1 MEVGRE
7 RERKKRERS
16 QKNLDTGESA
26 VCWTGEP
33 GQADRSLAS
42 TVGALRL
49 GPVLQL
55 RCRSPA
61 IMESDRM

>member
-1 MEVGRE
+1 MDGEKKEV
-7 RERKKRERS
+7 KKP
-16 QKNLDTGESA
+16 KNLDTGESA
-26 VCWTGEP
+26 VYWTGEP

-49 GPVLQL
+49 SPVLQL
-55 RCRSPA
+55 CCRSPA